1 MDIRPYYTDL
11 IGQHRSKFFQV
22 FFFFVYKNQTQNRTW
37 SVILMTLAILR
48 NYDQTKSTI
57 EFQ

>member
-11 IGQHRSKFFQV
+11 IGQHKSKFFQL
-22 FFFFVYKNQTQNRTW
+22 FFFVYKNQTQNRTW

>member
-11 IGQHRSKFFQV
+11 IGQHKSKFVQL
-22 FFFFVYKNQTQNRTW
+22 FFFVYKNQTQNRTW
-37 SVILMTLAILR
+37 SVIQMTLAILR